1 MIVGHYGRQEPPLSL
16 AADAGRGGLDGLLC
30 LLGGGL
36 GLGRLGLLRLL
47 RRLRRPRRLLRRLR
61 REEKNW
67 LRLRKSL
74 SDWSPT
80 EKTDEERI
88 C

>member
-61 REEKNW
+61 
-67 LRLRKSL
+67 
-74 SDWSPT
+74 
-80 EKTDEERI
+80 ERRRI
-88 C
+88 GLGLGKV